1 MSPPRVLVVG
11 ATGAFGERLAAG
23 LSRAGFALILA
34 ARGGARLAAVRE
46 RLAPAGAE
54 IATLAIGHADLDAAR
69 LAALK
74 GDHPGLFAIADAT
87 GPFQGRSPTLPR
99 AAIAAGLHCVDLA
112 DARDYVLGIRALDA
126 SAREAGVAILSGAS
140 STPALSHA
148 VLDRLTPEAEEIHSV
163 EVAIAP
169 GNRAPRGL
177 SLVEAILTWAGRPVR
192 VFRGGRWVEE
202 PGWGRAERVEIEGLG
217 PRRLSL
223 CETADLDLL
232 VERYRPT
239 GDALFRAGLELGI
252 LHWGLT
258 ALSSLVRLGLVRS
271 PRVVAGPLKHA
282 ADLFLPFGTDRGG
295 MRVEAVTRDRDGALR
310 RSVWT
315 LVADAGDGPQ
325 VPPLPALAALKMLA
339 SGELAFRGA
348 APCAGLIPYARIA
361 AEFAPYR
368 IRAAT
373 RVETVEPLFRRVLGE
388 RFDVLPPAV
397 RAAHA
402 VAHCVVLDGRA
413 DVDGPESRLAGVAAR
428 LFGLPG
434 AGRGLPVRVEIRR
447 LRDGSEAWERAY
459 PGATM
464 RSRLVA
470 GREPGTIEE
479 RFGPLAASL
488 AIAADPEG
496 LTLEVTAA
504 RLFGLPLPRMLA
516 PVSRAR
522 EGVDREGRFTFDVPI
537 GVRLLGRLS
546 HYRGWLVGPQR
557 YRDFPRP
564 VR

>member
-23 LSRAGFALILA
+23 LARAGFALILA
-34 ARGGARLAAVRE
+34 ARGGARLAALRE
-46 RLAPAGAE
+46 RLALAGPE
-54 IATLAIGHADLDAAR
+54 IAALAIDQADLDAAR
-69 LAALK
+69 LAALNV
-74 GDHPGLFAIADAT
+74 DHPGLFAIADAA
-87 GPFQGRSPTLPR
+87 GPFQGRPPSLPR

-126 SAREAGVAILSGAS
+126 RAREAGVAILSGAS

-148 VLDRLTPEAEEIHSV
+148 VLDRLTAEADEIHSV

-192 VFRGGRWVEE
+192 VFRGGRWVEA
-202 PGWGRAERVEIEGLG
+202 PGWGRAERFEIDGLG

-252 LHWGLT
+252 LHGGLT

-271 PRVVAGPLKHA
+271 LRVLAGPLKHA

-339 SGELAFRGA
+339 SRELAFRGA

-361 AEFAPYR
+361 AEFTPYR
-368 IRAAT
+368 IRAAM
-373 RVETVEPLFRRVLGE
+373 
-388 RFDVLPPAV
+388 
-397 RAAHA
+397 RA
-402 VAHCVVLDGRA
+402 
-413 DVDGPESRLAGVAAR
+413 
-428 LFGLPG
+428 
-434 AGRGLPVRVEIRR
+434 
-447 LRDGSEAWERAY
+447 
-459 PGATM
+459 
-464 RSRLVA
+464 
-470 GREPGTIEE
+470 
-479 RFGPLAASL
+479 
-488 AIAADPEG
+488 
-496 LTLEVTAA
+496 
-504 RLFGLPLPRMLA
+504 
-516 PVSRAR
+516 
-522 EGVDREGRFTFDVPI
+522 
-537 GVRLLGRLS
+537 
-546 HYRGWLVGPQR
+546 
-557 YRDFPRP
+557 
-564 VR
+564 

>member
-23 LSRAGFALILA
+23 LARSGFALILA
-34 ARGGARLAAVRE
+34 ARGGARLAALRE
-46 RLAPAGAE
+46 RLAPAGADV
-54 IATLAIGHADLDAAR
+54 ATLAIDQADLDAAR

-74 GDHPGLFAIADAT
+74 GDHPGLFAIADAA
-87 GPFQGRSPTLPR
+87 GPFQGRSPSLPR

-148 VLDRLTPEAEEIHSV
+148 VLDRLTGEAEEIHSV
-163 EVAIAP
+163 AVAIAP

-192 VFRGGRWVEE
+192 VFRGGRWVEA
-202 PGWGRAERVEIEGLG
+202 PGWGRAERVEIDGLG

-252 LHWGLT
+252 LHGGLT

-271 PRVVAGPLKHA
+271 LRVLAGPLKHA

-295 MRVEAVTRDRDGALR
+295 MRVEAVTRDRDGTLR

-348 APCAGLIPYARIA
+348 APCGGLIP
-361 AEFAPYR
+361 
-368 IRAAT
+368 
-373 RVETVEPLFRRVLGE
+373 
-388 RFDVLPPAV
+388 
-397 RAAHA
+397 
-402 VAHCVVLDGRA
+402 
-413 DVDGPESRLAGVAAR
+413 
-428 LFGLPG
+428 
-434 AGRGLPVRVEIRR
+434 
-447 LRDGSEAWERAY
+447 
-459 PGATM
+459 
-464 RSRLVA
+464 
-470 GREPGTIEE
+470 
-479 RFGPLAASL
+479 
-488 AIAADPEG
+488 
-496 LTLEVTAA
+496 
-504 RLFGLPLPRMLA
+504 
-516 PVSRAR
+516 
-522 EGVDREGRFTFDVPI
+522 
-537 GVRLLGRLS
+537 
-546 HYRGWLVGPQR
+546 
-557 YRDFPRP
+557 
-564 VR
+564 